1 VLDLL
6 PQRFATRYNKG
17 MTVPFSSGLTHAPP
31 PPQAVRVRDY
41 PSRELKRGEVLY
53 RLGDE
58 GEAVFLIEE
67 GLVKL
72 SLDLVSGKERIIS
85 IAGPG
90 DLVGAL
96 TPVHVRY
103 QDSAEALSPRVRV
116 TIIPSDQLDDASIRQ
131 AILTATGHYLGRLK
145 EALED
150 SELPVEGRLA
160 RTFLRLGER
169 FGQSTGDSRVRLTLP
184 LTHENLAALIG
195 AARETTTA
203 TLSEMRDEGL
213 LQGTRGSYSF
223 NPADLSEFALTTS

>member
-1 VLDLL
+1 
-6 PQRFATRYNKG
+6 
-17 MTVPFSSGLTHAPP
+17 MHAPLP
-31 PPQAVRVRDY
+31 LQAVRVRDY
-41 PSRELKRGEVLY
+41 HSRELKRGEVLY

-58 GEAVFLIEE
+58 GEAIFRIEE
-67 GLVKL
+67 GLIKL
-72 SLDLVSGKERIIS
+72 SVDLISGKERITS

-90 DLVGAL
+90 DLVGAI

-103 QDSAEALSPRVRV
+103 QDSASALSPRVRV
-116 TIIPSDQLDDASIRQ
+116 SVIPSDQLDDAGLQQ
-131 AILTATGHYLGRLK
+131 AVLTATGHYLGRLK

-150 SELPVEGRLA
+150 SELPVGGRLA

-203 TLSEMRDEGL
+203 TLSEMRNGGL

-223 NPADLSEFALTTS
+223 NPVDLSEFALDTTF

>member
-1 VLDLL
+1 
-6 PQRFATRYNKG
+6 
-17 MTVPFSSGLTHAPP
+17 MTVPFSPGLTHASP
-31 PPQAVRVRDY
+31 PPQAALVRDY
-41 PSRELKRGEVLY
+41 HSRELERGEVLY
-53 RLGDE
+53 RVGDE
-58 GEAVFLIEE
+58 GEAVFRIEE
-67 GLVKL
+67 GLIKL
-72 SLDLVSGKERIIS
+72 SVDLVSGKERITS
-85 IAGPG
+85 IVGPG
-90 DLVGAL
+90 DLVGAI

-116 TIIPSDQLDDASIRQ
+116 TIIPSDELDDAGLHQ

-150 SELPVEGRLA
+150 SELPVGGRLA
-160 RTFLRLGER
+160 RAFLRLGER

-203 TLSEMRDEGL
+203 TLSEMRGEGL

-223 NPADLSEFALTTS
+223 NPSDLSEFVLATTF